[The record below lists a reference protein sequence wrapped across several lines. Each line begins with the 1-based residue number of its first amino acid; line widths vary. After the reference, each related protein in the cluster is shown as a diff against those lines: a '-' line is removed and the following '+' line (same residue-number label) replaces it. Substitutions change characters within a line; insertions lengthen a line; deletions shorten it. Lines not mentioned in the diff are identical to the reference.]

1 MADNR
6 VMLVLPLAVTE
17 SAAPPPFSLSNPTWD
32 GFVAWFLDTPLAIL
46 IILAGAWFTRW
57 LIHRA
62 INGLIHGMKFR
73 RNSGDSGAIGV
84 VDPLPTSQ
92 LPVMRRH
99 ARKAARALEESGLV
113 NTDRQGQRLETLGS
127 MLRSISSIIIW
138 VVAALMIGDRIGI
151 NMGPVIASAGVGGVA
166 LAFGAQSLVK
176 DFLSGLFMMFED
188 QYGVGDLIDTGEAI
202 GTVEEVTLRVT
213 RLRDATGVVWY
224 VRNGEI
230 VRIANRTQGYQT
242 GTIDIPVAISE
253 DPGKVIGILKEVVAD
268 MYTDPHWRR
277 PLLEE
282 PTVAGVESLEGGTM
296 TIRIFAKCVADQQWG
311 VQREIRRRGKNALA
325 AAGVKGPMIVPP
337 NLPWGAVQQSPA
349 TAKPTNPET
358 PAQPMPP
365 EKPANPAPPER
376 PEQPE
381 EGDKPDKKA

>member
-1 MADNR
+1 M
-6 VMLVLPLAVTE
+6 
-17 SAAPPPFSLSNPTWD
+17 SFAASPPDFSLRNPTWE
-32 GFVAWFLDTPLAIL
+32 GFVEWFLDMPLSIL
-46 IILAGAWFTRW
+46 LIVAGAWFTRW

-62 INGLIHGMKFR
+62 ISGLIRSMKFR
-73 RNSGDSGAIGV
+73 RNSGESGAIGV
-84 VDPLPTSQ
+84 VDPLPTAQ
-92 LPVMRRH
+92 LPVMKRH
-99 ARKAARALEESGLV
+99 ARKAARALNEAGLV

-127 MLRSISSIIIW
+127 MLRSITSIIVW
-138 VVAALMIGDRIGI
+138 SVAALMIGDRLGL
-151 NMGPVIASAGVGGVA
+151 NMGPVLASAGVGGVA

-242 GTIDIPVAISE
+242 GTVDIPVAITE
-253 DPGKVIGILKEVVAD
+253 DPSKVIAILKEVVSD
-268 MYTDPHWRR
+268 MYTDPQWRR

-282 PTVAGVESLEGGTM
+282 PTVAGVESLDGGAM

-325 AAGVKGPMIVPP
+325 AAGVKSPMLIPP
-337 NLPWGAVQQSPA
+337 NLPWGAVQQPPTTDKIAKVDPPTGHDSPPSA
-349 TAKPTNPET
+349 TGT
-358 PAQPMPP
+358 
-365 EKPANPAPPER
+365 
-376 PEQPE
+376 
-381 EGDKPDKKA
+381 DKPKT

>member
-1 MADNR
+1 MHFVAAQGSAGSDGFGIGS
-6 VMLVLPLAVTE
+6 VIAALAG
-17 SAAPPPFSLSNPTWD
+17 SAGEDPPPFSLTNPTWE
-32 GFVAWFLDTPLAIL
+32 GFSAWFLDMPLSIL
-46 IILAGAWFTRW
+46 LILAGAWFTRW

-92 LPVMRRH
+92 LPIVRRH
-99 ARKAARALEESGLV
+99 ARKAARALNESGLV

-138 VVAALMIGDRIGI
+138 VIAALMIGDQIGI

-242 GTIDIPVAISE
+242 GTVDIPVAITE
-253 DPGKVIGILKEVVAD
+253 DPSKVIAILKEVVAD
-268 MYTDPHWRR
+268 MYGDPHWRK

-296 TIRIFAKCVADQQWG
+296 TIRVFAKCVADQQWG

-325 AAGVKGPMIVPP
+325 AAGVKSPQLLPP
-337 NLPWGAVQQSPA
+337 NLPWGAVQQPPVD
-349 TAKPTNPET
+349 KPTNPET
-358 PAQPMPP
+358 QT
-365 EKPANPAPPER
+365 
-376 PEQPE
+376 
-381 EGDKPDKKA
+381 GTDKPPA